1 MLGAA
6 EIENE
11 SIDFSFEE
19 KIESKIEDEAELG
32 EKLEIKDRIEEE
44 EKTEIVS

>member
-19 KIESKIEDEAELG
+19 SIESKIEDEAELG
-32 EKLEIKDRIEEE
+32 EKLEIKDRTEEE